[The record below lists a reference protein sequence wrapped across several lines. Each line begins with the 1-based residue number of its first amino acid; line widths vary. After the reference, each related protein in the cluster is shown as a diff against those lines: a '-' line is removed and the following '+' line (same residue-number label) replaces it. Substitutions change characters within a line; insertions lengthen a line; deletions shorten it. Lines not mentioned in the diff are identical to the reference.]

1 MTEHQKADAV
11 MTYLDAE
18 AAYDEAVTAF
28 FAAGATYPAALANI
42 SVAMTV
48 SPTLSCEKVNVIAQM
63 LTKAG
68 NRDAAGW
75 WISAHYDE
83 ENVEELEAHVEFY
96 QGAPSW
102 L

>member
-1 MTEHQKADAV
+1 MTEQQKADAV
-11 MTYLDAE
+11 TTYLAAE

-28 FAAGATYPAALANI
+28 LAAGATYTAALANM

-63 LTKAG
+63 LDKAG
-68 NRDAAGW
+68 ERDAAGW
-75 WISAHYDE
+75 WIHAHCAE

-96 QGAPSW
+96 QEASSW